1 MLVILR
7 VHILAESPV
16 ILFPLP
22 AWDWIL
28 WTSTVCETEIGYR
41 MKAYTIL
48 YIFASFLVIFTNM
61 LHIFMYILWQIQVNV
76 FTNLYIVVYTLT
88 LSVEARASRC
98 LYGVDLVCENRN

>member
-16 ILFPLP
+16 TLFPLP

-48 YIFASFLVIFTNM
+48 YIFASFFSYFYEYASYFYV
-61 LHIFMYILWQIQVNV
+61 HFMANTSKRIHKSIYCSTHTYSLRRGNG
-76 FTNLYIVVYTLT
+76 LPLPGACRMSP
-88 LSVEARASRC
+88 L
-98 LYGVDLVCENRN
+98 